1 MNCPNCKT
9 DLKKHFLIVWKIAYK
24 EGYEKANK
32 RCEKAIKNIERTNKE
47 LLEEIRRE
55 DSSDPVFG
63 LAISLSMAKT
73 IIRELKSKK
82 QGFGTRK
89 PHIIKFLKKQIK
101 KINAETINA
110 LEKYI
115 EGKERKEVIQMRD

>member
-32 RCEKAIKNIERTNKE
+32 RCEKAIVQLKLTNNE

-55 DSSDPVFG
+55 ESSDPVFG

-73 IIRELKSKK
+73 IIRELQSKK
-82 QGFGTRK
+82 HGFGTRK
-89 PHIIKFLKKQIK
+89 PHIIRYLKKEIK
-101 KINAETINA
+101 KINVDTLNT
-110 LEKYI
+110 LEKYVD
-115 EGKERKEVIQMRD
+115 GKE